1 MKMHRTR
8 TYRLSLVALLAL
20 PLLSCS
26 DKGKVVNT
34 PDQARGDDQARV
46 DLKSRPSVFALPP
59 KRDSSSVTVSEPVA
73 AIDNK
78 DEPREPAF
86 ALAALYKATNGAN
99 WTKDTNWLN
108 YDVPLGKWH
117 GVETDPNGRI
127 IGLDLSDNDLS
138 GSIPA

>member
-20 PLLSCS
+20 PWLLSCS
-26 DKGKVVNT
+26 DKSKVVNT

-78 DEPREPAF
+78 DEPREPASH
-86 ALAALYKATNGAN
+86 
-99 WTKDTNWLN
+99 WLRCTRR
-108 YDVPLGKWH
+108 PK
-117 GVETDPNGRI
+117 GRI
-127 IGLDLSDNDLS
+127 GRTTPT
-138 GSIPA
+138 G